1 MLALSSRFISVR
13 QTMIH
18 DFPIM
23 HNAVARGMAIPE
35 RSPALRHAATVL
47 FWLALAFAVTMA
59 LLPHPPHLP
68 IDRFGDKFEHMLAFG
83 TLTALAD
90 LAFPAMP
97 RLRIAER
104 LSFFGALIEVAQSIP
119 ALHRDCDI
127 RDWIA
132 DTMAIL
138 VVTGLVSGMIP
149 AVRAAN
155 LDPIEALRYE

>member
-1 MLALSSRFISVR
+1 
-13 QTMIH
+13 
-18 DFPIM
+18 
-23 HNAVARGMAIPE
+23 MAISE
-35 RSPALRHAATVL
+35 RSPALRLAAIIL

-83 TLTALAD
+83 TLTVLAD
-90 LAFPAMP
+90 LAFVSTP

-104 LSFFGALIEVAQSIP
+104 LSFLGALIEVTQSIP

-132 DTMAIL
+132 DTAAIL
-138 VVTGLVSGMIP
+138 VVTGV
-149 AVRAAN
+149 V
-155 LDPIEALRYE
+155 ALWRRR